1 MKKLFIVNPTSGQG
15 LSLEIIKRLE
25 KKCKENN
32 EDYKIVYTEKKDDAT
47 KIATYY
53 KDFGCRIYSVGGDGT
68 LNEIVNGLIGG
79 TSFLTVIPAGSGND
93 FYKTISNYE
102 EKIFDIDVGKVNDK
116 YFINSASI
124 GLDAIIGENVSLMK
138 KIHIPR
144 SQIYNASI
152 IYTLINFKPIEIK
165 INDVYEKITLLAV
178 TNGQYYGSGFRITPD
193 ASINDG
199 YLNLCMAKKLNKLQI
214 PPMLLKLI
222 KENHYED
229 KHVITKRIKNLKI
242 TSNKDLICGIDG
254 ELLKG
259 KDFDF
264 NIIEGGIK
272 YNNENNYDI
281 KRLIMSR

>member
-199 YLNLCMAKKLNKLQI
+199 YLNLCLAKKLNKLQI

-242 TSNKDLICGIDG
+242 TSNKDLICGID
-254 ELLKG
+254 
-259 KDFDF
+259 
-264 NIIEGGIK
+264 
-272 YNNENNYDI
+272 
-281 KRLIMSR
+281 